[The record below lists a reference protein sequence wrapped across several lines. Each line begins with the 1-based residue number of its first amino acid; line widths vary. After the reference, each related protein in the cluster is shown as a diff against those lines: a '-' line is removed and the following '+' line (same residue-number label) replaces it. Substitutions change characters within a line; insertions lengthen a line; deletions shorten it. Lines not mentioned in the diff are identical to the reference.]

1 MSVVDFLNSLIG
13 KGVNLTPERI
23 RQEEIRASVREDKLL
38 KKIEKLD
45 KEKEEIFHKGARTS
59 SRALRMQLARQF
71 QNKSGQ
77 IKMYE
82 VELMILNKEIT
93 TLVALRIA
101 LERARAKKRNI
112 SKLLSRL
119 NLAEIDK
126 MLTDE
131 RISTELY
138 LEKLENVLS
147 TVTEEARDIV
157 SDLDKE
163 GKEIMQ
169 IWEKLDEGEIPSPEE
184 GLKQADQVIKRRIK
198 EEE

>member
-1 MSVVDFLNSLIG
+1 
-13 KGVNLTPERI
+13 
-23 RQEEIRASVREDKLL
+23 
-38 KKIEKLD
+38 
-45 KEKEEIFHKGARTS
+45 
-59 SRALRMQLARQF
+59 
-71 QNKSGQ
+71 
-77 IKMYE
+77 MYE

-112 SKLLSRL
+112 SKLLSQL
-119 NLAEIDK
+119 NLAELDK
-126 MLTDE
+126 MLTNE

-147 TVTEEARDIV
+147 TVTEEAKDIV

-163 GKEIMQ
+163 GREIMQ

-184 GLKQADQVIKRRIK
+184 GLKQADRVIKKRIK